1 MLCHL
6 GGGAGAGQLVPPIND
21 RAYLGDGQ
29 KQQKWVDL
37 SGLAKPASNQALAGF
52 FGGVIQFLALQHESA
67 ALFMFLSL
75 GGPESPPN
83 RTQGAA

>member
-67 ALFMFLSL
+67 AFFIFLSRGL
-75 GGPESPPN
+75 VGSASLCP
-83 RTQGAA
+83 R